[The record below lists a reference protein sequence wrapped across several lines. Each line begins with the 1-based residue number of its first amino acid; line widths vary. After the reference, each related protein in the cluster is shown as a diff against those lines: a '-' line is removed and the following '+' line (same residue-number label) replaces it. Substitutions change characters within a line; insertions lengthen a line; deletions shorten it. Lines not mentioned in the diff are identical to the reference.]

1 MFEGNPPR
9 QADAH
14 SLEEERDSGALR
26 ELTWAELVSRIA
38 ASRGIRGEEFVEAG
52 GDASFDAGFAR
63 RIAAH
68 HNGKG
73 FGNHDGL
80 AHGKQPPGRGLMQ
93 RWRRL
98 ASRGSE

>member
-1 MFEGNPPR
+1 MPR
-9 QADAH
+9 QADVH
-14 SLEEERDSGALR
+14 PLEEERGSGALR
-26 ELTWAELVSRIA
+26 ELTWAELVSRLA
-38 ASRGIRGEEFVEAG
+38 ASRGIRGEEFHDAG
-52 GDASFDAGFAR
+52 GDASFDAGSAR

-68 HNGKG
+68 HNGKE

-80 AHGKQPPGRGLMQ
+80 AHGKQPPRRGLMQ